1 MAKAAREVMTS
12 GQLSTYLQ
20 IPKSTSY
27 KKAQDGVL
35 PGKEGGRHWRFHDAA
50 TNRWLEQELEQ
61 KG

>member
-1 MAKAAREVMTS
+1 MTS

-20 IPKSTSY
+20 IPKFTSY

-35 PGKEGGRHWRFHDAA
+35 PGMEVGRHWRFHDAA
-50 TNRWLEQELEQ
+50 TDRWLEHELEQ